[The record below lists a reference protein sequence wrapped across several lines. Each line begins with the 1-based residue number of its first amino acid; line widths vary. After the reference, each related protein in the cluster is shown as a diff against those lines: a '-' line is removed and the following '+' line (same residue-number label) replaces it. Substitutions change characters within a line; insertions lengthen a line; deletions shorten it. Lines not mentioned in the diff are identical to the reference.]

1 MGVGELLALV
11 SGFLKFLPE
20 IRKLIKVLSESPAQ
34 KAALITQQISD
45 EAERLKNKGRPTWEK

>member
-11 SGFLKFLPE
+11 FGILKFLPE

-34 KAALITQQISD
+34 KAALITKQISD

>member
-11 SGFLKFLPE
+11 SGILKFLPE

-45 EAERLKNKGRPTWEK
+45 EADRLKSEGRPTWEK

>member
-11 SGFLKFLPE
+11 SGILKFLPE
-20 IRKLIKVLSESPAQ
+20 IRKLIKVLSESPAH

-45 EAERLKNKGRPTWEK
+45 EADRLKSEGRPTWEK

>member
-1 MGVGELLALV
+1 V
-11 SGFLKFLPE
+11 SGILKFLPE

-34 KAALITQQISD
+34 KAALITKQISD